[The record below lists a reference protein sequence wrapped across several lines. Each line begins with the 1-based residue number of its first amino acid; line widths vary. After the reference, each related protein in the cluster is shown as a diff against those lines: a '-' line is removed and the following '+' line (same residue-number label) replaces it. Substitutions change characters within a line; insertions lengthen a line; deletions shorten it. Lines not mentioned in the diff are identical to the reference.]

1 MDKSRGSSC
10 EALSGSKRRREDSPA
25 SAVDLELEA
34 SLRSKLES
42 EQAAREQAARGRDAW
57 ASGPERVQR
66 SERDG
71 VTGSGPQG
79 SGSGPSPSPVLDPWE
94 AAAASGGGVS
104 SSSASLPTQGAGRG
118 SSAPSRPLPPPPPRA
133 FGAGSGFR
141 PPPRS
146 FAGPARRPPGPA
158 SGAPLP
164 PGMGDGILPPPPAHQ
179 QPRPAPASHSTPS
192 ALTCF
197 ACHRPGHFQSRCTN
211 PPFCLICRSDGH
223 LTVNC
228 MDRQKPPAVFQFG
241 MGLPG
246 CSFFAFDGDLPVRE
260 VAPALSNAAI
270 VSVKDQKISPQTL
283 LEGLRIWDVAGWDWQ
298 VVQLSDFDF
307 SVVFPSKDCLRM
319 IASCTSFT
327 LPLNQLV
334 VSVKAAASN
343 GTAVGPLSQV
353 WVLIDDLPASLRSSV
368 FLMSF
373 GVLIGKPIEVD
384 EESLNKVGPAR
395 MKVWCVDPE
404 RVHGFIDVYPSPN
417 GIRLR
422 VRVEGAA
429 AAFQA
434 PPPPL
439 RLLILRISMISMTR
453 KGMVPLVALIRALGL
468 ISASL
473 NPNGMD
479 WQTQN
484 GSCFNLK
491 RLVVMPLVMIR

>member
-10 EALSGSKRRREDSPA
+10 EALSGCKRHREDSPA
-25 SAVDLELEA
+25 SAVELELEA

-42 EQAAREQAARGRDAW
+42 EQAAREQAARAREAW
-57 ASGPERVQR
+57 APGPERVK
-66 SERDG
+66 EG
-71 VTGSGPQG
+71 VTGSGLQG
-79 SGSGPSPSPVLDPWE
+79 SGSGPSPSPVVDPWE
-94 AAAASGGGVS
+94 AAEASGGGMS
-104 SSSASLPTQGAGRG
+104 SSSASLPAPGVGRG
-118 SSAPSRPLPPPPPRA
+118 PSAPSRPLPPPPPRS

-146 FAGPARRPPGPA
+146 FAGPARRPPGSA
-158 SGAPLP
+158 S
-164 PGMGDGILPPPPAHQ
+164 GDGILPPPQLQQ
-179 QPRPAPASHSTPS
+179 QPHPSPSSHSNPS

-228 MDRQKPPAVFQFG
+228 MDRQKPPAVIQFG
-241 MGLPG
+241 LGLPG

-260 VAPALSNAAI
+260 VAPTLSNAAI

-283 LEGLRIWDVAGWDWQ
+283 LEGLRIWDVASWDWQ
-298 VVQLSDFDF
+298 VVQLSEFDF

-353 WVLIDDLPASLRSSV
+353 WVLIEDLPASLRSSV

-384 EESLNKVGPAR
+384 EESLNKVDPAR
-395 MKVWCVDPE
+395 LK
-404 RVHGFIDVYPSPN
+404 
-417 GIRLR
+417 
-422 VRVEGAA
+422 
-429 AAFQA
+429 
-434 PPPPL
+434 
-439 RLLILRISMISMTR
+439 
-453 KGMVPLVALIRALGL
+453 
-468 ISASL
+468 
-473 NPNGMD
+473 
-479 WQTQN
+479 TQN
-484 GSCFNLK
+484 VRCFILK
-491 RLVVMPLVMIR
+491 RLVVMLLVKM

>member
-25 SAVDLELEA
+25 SALDLELEA
-34 SLRSKLES
+34 YLRSRLES
-42 EQAAREQAARGRDAW
+42 EHAAREQVARAREAW
-57 ASGPERVQR
+57 APGPERVK
-66 SERDG
+66 EG
-71 VTGSGPQG
+71 VTGSGLQG
-79 SGSGPSPSPVLDPWE
+79 SGSGPSPSPVVDPWE
-94 AAAASGGGVS
+94 AAVASGGGMS
-104 SSSASLPTQGAGRG
+104 SSSASLPAPGVGRG
-118 SSAPSRPLPPPPPRA
+118 PSAPSRPLPPPPPRS

-146 FAGPARRPPGPA
+146 FAGPARRPPGSA
-158 SGAPLP
+158 S
-164 PGMGDGILPPPPAHQ
+164 GDGILPPPQLQQ
-179 QPRPAPASHSTPS
+179 QPRPSPSSHSNPS

-228 MDRQKPPAVFQFG
+228 MDRQKPPAVIQFG
-241 MGLPG
+241 LGLPG

-260 VAPALSNAAI
+260 VAPTLSNAAI

-298 VVQLSDFDF
+298 VVQLSEFDF

-353 WVLIDDLPASLRSSV
+353 WVLIDDLPASLRSSA

-395 MKVWCVDPE
+395 LKVWCVDPD

-422 VRVEGAA
+422 VRVEGATA
-429 AAFQA
+429 AA
-434 PPPPL
+434 PPSPL
-439 RLLILRISMISMTR
+439 LLLTLRINMTR
-453 KGMVPLVALIRALGL
+453 KGMVLLVAPIRVLGL

-473 NPNGMD
+473 NLNGTA

-484 GSCFNLK
+484 VRCFILK
-491 RLVVMPLVMIR
+491 RLLVMLLVKM